1 MKKLRTGLEKRI
13 SYTDEE
19 KNENIKL
26 SIKVITRL
34 TDINTG
40 KEIIFL
46 NFDDEKGNDYHNDYQ
61 TQFACEI
68 GKKSE
73 TISEKNY
80 DRFFNEREK
89 KKFSY
94 FRDIYID
101 DLVKIQI
108 TKENIPKIVI
118 DEDTIKEFSSF
129 YISCDVEYSKTVSQY
144 YVNGRKVEENYKIIS
159 EEDFIKEL
167 NKLPQDI
174 LELQKKNI
182 YNIFFYNTEIK

>member
-1 MKKLRTGLEKRI
+1 MKKLRAGLEKRI

-19 KNENIKL
+19 KNENTKL
-26 SIKVITRL
+26 SIKVIARL

-40 KEIIFL
+40 REIIFL
-46 NFDDEKGNDYHNDYQ
+46 NFDDEKGNDYHYQ

-94 FRDIYID
+94 FRDVYID
-101 DLVKIQI
+101 DLVQIEI

-118 DEDTIKEFSSF
+118 DEDTIKHFSSF
-129 YISCDVEYSKTVSQY
+129 YISCGVEYSKTVSQY
-144 YVNGRKVEENYKIIS
+144 LVNGRKVEENYKIIS

-174 LELQKKNI
+174 LELQKKNV

>member
-1 MKKLRTGLEKRI
+1 MKKLRTGIEKRI
-13 SYTDEE
+13 IYTDKE
-19 KNENIKL
+19 KNENTEL
-26 SIKVITRL
+26 SIKVTTRL
-34 TDINTG
+34 TDIKTDR
-40 KEIIFL
+40 EIIFL
-46 NFDDEKGNDYHNDYQ
+46 NFDDEKGNDYQ
-61 TQFACEI
+61 TQFICKI
-68 GKKSE
+68 GTKIE
-73 TISEKNY
+73 NISEKNF

-118 DEDTIKEFSSF
+118 DEDTIKEISSF

-182 YNIFFYNTEIK
+182 YNTFFYNTEIK

>member
-19 KNENIKL
+19 KNENTKL

-46 NFDDEKGNDYHNDYQ
+46 NFDDDKGNDYQ

-89 KKFSY
+89 K
-94 FRDIYID
+94 
-101 DLVKIQI
+101 
-108 TKENIPKIVI
+108 E
-118 DEDTIKEFSSF
+118 
-129 YISCDVEYSKTVSQY
+129 
-144 YVNGRKVEENYKIIS
+144 
-159 EEDFIKEL
+159 
-167 NKLPQDI
+167 
-174 LELQKKNI
+174 
-182 YNIFFYNTEIK
+182 IFLF